1 MHLWGS
7 AFGDYMNFEN
17 AKFYRENCNVVEY
30 WAVAAGFG
38 LAAPICSL
46 VVAIFWWINCQ
57 PLWTANESNS
67 NTELRS
73 TSIDWVW
80 LT

>member
-1 MHLWGS
+1 MWGS
-7 AFGDYMNFEN
+7 RFGDYMNFEN
-17 AKFYRENCNVVEY
+17 AKFYRENCNNVVEY

-38 LAAPICSL
+38 LAAPMCSF
-46 VVAIFWWINCQ
+46 VVAIFWWINCK
-57 PLWTANESNS
+57 PFWTANESIS

-73 TSIDWVW
+73 TRIDWVW